1 MGDRWL
7 SAPKGAAEVMLVDWS
22 INIGRLRS
30 LTSLKTAGLSK
41 SRWFTFA
48 VALLAA
54 IILSIAVA
62 NRPAQ
67 AAPQKR
73 NSQPRRAPKTPPQPK
88 VDYTKFS
95 HTTHVV
101 NQKLAC
107 NSCHKVPSKNYKE
120 FRKGDEAFPDVTD
133 FPEHPACLSCHKEQF
148 FARER
153 PAPSIC
159 SNCHIAVTPK
169 DTARWLFP
177 SLGDL
182 TDPKLKRREFVSEFG
197 VGFPHDK
204 HIDVVGMSLNQ
215 FRGGLLAAASGS
227 SPTLNDISAQ
237 FVTASFQEKKP
248 APDWSVTVPV
258 AYEEREQAGRLR
270 SSQPAKTLALQPA
283 PPQSCPVCHE
293 TYQPQGKSSEEY
305 VVKPPQD
312 IGDHFWLKKGT
323 FKTIPNS
330 HTICFTC
337 HSADSGIAPEPK
349 NCEVCH
355 KLSGPM
361 QLKTDFDQTL
371 AAKMGADSV
380 MLARWSRRISAG
392 GFRHEGG
399 EHPDLS
405 CMNCHK
411 VDNEAFRTTDPKTI
425 KVPVKSCGGADGCH
439 ITTTVDEGG
448 ALNFEIDSRKK
459 DPKFVCSKCHVTFGK
474 GPVPENHPL
483 AIPTPKPKKTS

>member
-1 MGDRWL
+1 MTKHVECAGKAKRRRRFG
-7 SAPKGAAEVMLVDWS
+7 SIGNYSGHEGGSGGNYPKRCRRFALPPHS
-22 INIGRLRS
+22 IALIA
-30 LTSLKTAGLSK
+30 LT
-41 SRWFTFA
+41 
-48 VALLAA
+48 ALF
-54 IILSIAVA
+54 SIAVIDNA
-62 NRPAQ
+62 VRVV
-67 AAPQKR
+67 AASKPLQPQKR
-73 NSQPRRAPKTPPQPK
+73 SQRSRSQKPRGSPKPK

-101 NQKLAC
+101 AQKLAC
-107 NSCHKVPSKNYKE
+107 SSCHKVPSKNFKE
-120 FRKGDEAFPDVTD
+120 FRKGDAAFPDVTD
-133 FPEHPACLSCHKEQF
+133 FPEHSSCLSCHKEQF

-177 SLGDL
+177 SLGDV

-204 HIDVVGMSLNQ
+204 HIDVVGLNFDRQ
-215 FRGGLLAAASGS
+215 QLFTNVL
-227 SPTLNDISAQ
+227 
-237 FVTASFQEKKP
+237 FQEKKP
-248 APDWSVTVPV
+248 APP
-258 AYEEREQAGRLR
+258 
-270 SSQPAKTLALQPA
+270 K
-283 PPQSCPVCHE
+283 SCPVCHE

-305 VVKPPQD
+305 VVKPPKD
-312 IGDHFWLKKGT
+312 IGDNFWLKKGT
-323 FKTIPNS
+323 FKTIPSS

-349 NCEVCH
+349 NCEMCH
-355 KLSGPM
+355 KLVAPM
-361 QLKTDFDQTL
+361 QLKVDFDLKL
-371 AAKMGADSV
+371 AATTGADKF

-392 GFRHEGG
+392 AFRHEGG

-405 CMNCHK
+405 CLSCHK
-411 VDNEAFRTTDPKTI
+411 VDNEAFRTIDPKTM
-425 KVPVKSCGGADGCH
+425 KVAVRSCGGAEGCH

-459 DPKFVCSKCHVTFGK
+459 DPNFVCTKCHVTFGTD
-474 GPVPENHPL
+474 PLPENHPQ

>member
-1 MGDRWL
+1 M
-7 SAPKGAAEVMLVDWS
+7 MLVNRS
-22 INIGRLRS
+22 ITIGMLRS
-30 LTSLKTAGLSK
+30 LTLSKTAGSSK
-41 SRWFTFA
+41 QKAFTFGFA
-48 VALLAA
+48 VLVALT
-54 IILSIAVA
+54 LSIVAVNLA
-62 NRPAQ
+62 AQ

-73 NSQPRRAPKTPPQPK
+73 NSQRRRPHNPKTPVQPK

-107 NSCHKVPSKNYKE
+107 SSCHKVPSKNWNVM
-120 FRKGDEAFPDVTD
+120 RKGDAGFQDVAD
-133 FPEHPACLSCHKEQF
+133 FPEHSSCLTCHKEQF

-182 TDPKLKRREFVSEFG
+182 TDPKLKRREFVSEFA

-204 HIDVVGMSLNQ
+204 HIDVVGVNLMPPSP
-215 FRGGLLAAASGS
+215 FGRGLGEGLSRRKPSPPPPLPAGEGS
-227 SPTLNDISAQ
+227 NGRL
-237 FVTASFQEKKP
+237 FVNVTFQDKKP
-248 APDWSVTVPV
+248 APP
-258 AYEEREQAGRLR
+258 
-270 SSQPAKTLALQPA
+270 K
-283 PPQSCPVCHE
+283 SCPVCHE

-305 VVKPPQD
+305 VVKPPKD
-312 IGDHFWLKKGT
+312 IGDNFWLKKGT
-323 FKTIPNS
+323 FKTVPTS

-337 HSADSGIAPEPK
+337 HNADSDIAPEPK

-355 KLSGPM
+355 KLAAPM
-361 QLKTDFDQTL
+361 QLKTDFDPTL

-405 CMNCHK
+405 CLNCHK
-411 VDNEAFRTTDPKTI
+411 VDTAAFSTIDPKTI
-425 KVPVKSCGGADGCH
+425 KVPVKSCGGTDGCH
-439 ITTTVDEGG
+439 TTTTVDEGG

-459 DPKFVCSKCHVTFGK
+459 DPKFVCTKCHVTFGNE
-474 GPVPENHPL
+474 PVPENHPL

>member
-1 MGDRWL
+1 
-7 SAPKGAAEVMLVDWS
+7 MLVNRS
-22 INIGRLRS
+22 INIGLLRS
-30 LTSLKTAGLSK
+30 LTLSKTAGSSPKKVFKFGLVGL
-41 SRWFTFA
+41 
-48 VALLAA
+48 VALM
-54 IILSIAVA
+54 LSLVAV
-62 NRPAQ
+62 NPAVQ

-73 NSQPRRAPKTPPQPK
+73 ITHRRRTQKPKTSPQPK

-101 NQKLAC
+101 NQTLGC
-107 NSCHKVPSKNYKE
+107 SSCHRVPSKNWNVM
-120 FRKGDEAFPDVTD
+120 RKGDAAFPDVSD
-133 FPEHPACLSCHKEQF
+133 FPEHSSCLSCHKAQF

-182 TDPKLKRREFVSEFG
+182 TDPKLQRRDFVSEFA

-204 HIDVVGMSLNQ
+204 HIDVVGMN
-215 FRGGLLAAASGS
+215 FRERNRDL
-227 SPTLNDISAQ
+227 
-237 FVTASFQEKKP
+237 FVSVLFQAKKP
-248 APDWSVTVPV
+248 APP
-258 AYEEREQAGRLR
+258 
-270 SSQPAKTLALQPA
+270 K
-283 PPQSCPVCHE
+283 SCPVCHE

-305 VVKPPQD
+305 VVKPPKD
-312 IGDHFWLKKGT
+312 IGDNFWLKKGT

-337 HSADSGIAPEPK
+337 HNTDSGIAPEPK

-355 KLSGPM
+355 KLTAPM
-361 QLKTDFDQTL
+361 QLKTDFDPTL
-371 AAKMGADSV
+371 AAKMGADNV

-405 CMNCHK
+405 CLNCHK

-459 DPKFVCSKCHVTFGK
+459 DPKFVCMKCHVTFGS
-474 GPVPENHPL
+474 GPIPENHLL
-483 AIPTPKPKKTS
+483 ALPTPKPKKTS